1 MRIIVL
7 WEDQLDVDVRN
18 FGPGTLL
25 AACVADRLRCQM
37 TQVAP
42 LLKSIPRKGN
52 GGIRKTL
59 RSDFVQLE
67 KSGPVFVVLDR
78 DKMKDLWRN
87 THPHVNDCMTG
98 HRQRLQAEAPGDY
111 DVVFLH
117 QNMES
122 LIQAAC
128 DAGRVLAPTAKPT
141 PSERDKYLN
150 RLVWHEGSEPRARLC
165 ELSPSFDRLATRVA
179 EKLRTYV

>member
-1 MRIIVL
+1 MKIIVL

-25 AACVADRLRCQM
+25 AACVADRLQCQM

-78 DKMKDLWRN
+78 DISSKSVCQ
-87 THPHVNDCMTG
+87 PV
-98 HRQRLQAEAPGDY
+98 AVAIP
-111 DVVFLH
+111 VLH
-117 QNMES
+117 
-122 LIQAAC
+122 LC
-128 DAGRVLAPTAKPT
+128 CT
-141 PSERDKYLN
+141 
-150 RLVWHEGSEPRARLC
+150 LC
-165 ELSPSFDRLATRVA
+165 EKEASKTLCLLMRQFFAPRNSLDQFGLQERPF
-179 EKLRTYV
+179 YP